1 MGANTPVVYLGDS
14 LQMGPVMHPLD
25 LRRYAVPYQNL
36 LLEIEDQV
44 AVVTLNRPDKL
55 NAISPELHEEM
66 MLVCG
71 QLREDDGV
79 RVVIWTGAGRGFC
92 SGVDLTATGPQGAHQ
107 GRPERIDEY
116 RWVGRQ
122 AIEIYRNLDK
132 PTIAAVNGVAAGA
145 GMSLALACDMRVG
158 SEASR
163 FKTVFIER
171 SLSPDSG
178 MSFFLPRI
186 VGASRAFDLVYTSRF
201 VEADEAYRIGLLDR
215 LAPAESLMDE
225 AKELARQIAFWPP
238 VAMQMSKRVMQHGM
252 ESDLEE
258 QLRYEIHGMVF
269 SRRAPHDVEEAAA
282 SFREKRPPNFTGE

>member
-1 MGANTPVVYLGDS
+1 M
-14 LQMGPVMHPLD
+14 
-25 LRRYAVPYQNL
+25 PYENII
-36 LLEIEDQV
+36 LEIEDQV

-55 NAISPELHEEM
+55 NAISPELHEEIM
-66 MLVCG
+66 QACR
-71 QLREDDGV
+71 QLGEDDGV

-92 SGVDLTATGPQGAHQ
+92 SGVDLTAARPQGEHQ
-107 GRPERIDEY
+107 PRSERIDEY
-116 RWVGRQ
+116 GWVGRQ
-122 AIEIYRNLDK
+122 AIEIYRNLNK

-158 SEASR
+158 SASSR

-201 VEADEAYRIGLLDR
+201 VDADEAYRIGLLDR
-215 LAPAESLMDE
+215 LVPAESLLDE
-225 AKELARQIAFWPP
+225 AKELAQQIAFWPP
-238 VAMQMSKRVMQHGM
+238 VAMQMSKRVMQRGM

-258 QLRYEIHGMVF
+258 QLKYETHGIVF
-269 SRRAPHDVEEAAA
+269 GRRAPHDVEEAAA
-282 SFREKRPPNFTGE
+282 SFREKRPPEFTGE